1 MTLAT
6 HLAPNSRNQG
16 ANASGMSVK
25 SAERVIQLLEIFDS
39 VQEPITFGRLV
50 AATGW
55 PQSSLAALLTTLVE
69 RGYVHHDHNA
79 RSYVPTAKVA
89 HLGEWIQDTSDAVEP
104 ALLELL
110 DQLNKSCG
118 EIVVLAEQTG
128 LYIRYV
134 KVLLTEQR
142 PLVTHTRAGVL
153 RPLCSAATGWCL
165 LSVQPDAEIARVVRD
180 INRTEP
186 AAPVRL
192 QDIKARVAEVR
203 RYGFVVSRHS
213 VAEGIGVVAMP
224 LGHTSRGRRFA
235 VGMGLPIAR
244 MDRRMS
250 TLVMELRRVVAAW
263 DKLVI
268 GAAD

>member
-1 MTLAT
+1 
-6 HLAPNSRNQG
+6 
-16 ANASGMSVK
+16 MSVK
-25 SAERVIQLLEIFDS
+25 SAERVIQLLELFDL
-39 VQEPITFGRLV
+39 VQEPITFGGLL

-69 RGYVHHDHNA
+69 RGYIHHDHRA
-79 RSYVPTAKVA
+79 RSYVPTAKVS
-89 HLGEWIQDTSDAVEP
+89 HLGEWVQDPADAVEP
-104 ALLELL
+104 SLLGLL
-110 DQLNKSCG
+110 QQLNESCG
-118 EIVVLAEQTG
+118 ETVVLAQQAG
-128 LYIRYV
+128 LYVRYV
-134 KVLLTEQR
+134 KVFLNQQR
-142 PLVTHTRAGVL
+142 PIVTHTRSGLL

-165 LSVQPDAEIARVVRD
+165 LSVQPDAEIARIVRD

-192 QDIKARVAEVR
+192 QDIKVRVAEAR

-213 VAEGIGVVAMP
+213 VAEGIGVVAVP

-235 VGMGLPIAR
+235 VGMGLPIER

-250 TLVMELRRVVAAW
+250 TLVLELKRLVSTW

-268 GAAD
+268 GSQD